1 MQLFNLTCCILKTNV
16 IKNIFICV
24 FVLMVFFCCAHMRK
38 SYSALQNLCAETW
51 GTAKWFGFF
60 CTSCYRWHLGLLSC
74 VYCCVWI
81 NLSMWVYRQAAFA
94 VLVSLHILSDCTE
107 LFRKD
112 QGSYTSLT
120 DKLVSWT
127 SHWGFPAMLLDPGR

>member
-16 IKNIFICV
+16 IKNILCICV
-24 FVLMVFFCCAHMRK
+24 NGFLLLRSYEKELFCTREFVCRDVRYCK
-38 SYSALQNLCAETW
+38 VV
-51 GTAKWFGFF
+51 WFLF

-74 VYCCVWI
+74 VYRCVWI
-81 NLSMWVYRQAAFA
+81 NLSMCVYRQAAFA